1 MKSLKESFPMQSI
14 DDLANVITDLDASEQ
29 QALLN
34 KVAQLNFQ
42 KGLHDLAKK
51 YRARLARQNQLSSP
65 TEQIWIELHR
75 IREAIA
81 DQDYP
86 A

>member
-1 MKSLKESFPMQSI
+1 MQSI
-14 DDLANVITDLDASEQ
+14 DDLAREITSLDPAAQ
-29 QALLN
+29 LALID

-51 YRARLARQNQLSSP
+51 YRSRLASEGRLNVP
-65 TEQIWIELHR
+65 ADQIWAELHR
-75 IREAIA
+75 IREEIA
-81 DQDYP
+81 AHDYP

>member
-1 MKSLKESFPMQSI
+1 MQST

-29 QALLN
+29 QALLD

-42 KGLHDLAKK
+42 KGLRDLAEK
-51 YRARLARQNQLSSP
+51 YRARLARQNQLNSP
-65 TEQIWIELHR
+65 PEQLWIELHR
-75 IREAIA
+75 IREQIA
-81 DQDYP
+81 ENHYP